1 MTAQFFKSMKPTNP
15 IIQFLNGEIPEDRLF
30 ELVPERH
37 DLIAGFKEV
46 HTALTK
52 VFGTKVITVCAICG
66 TAILRRRV
74 LAGRPNYCDAERC
87 KKIQKLGQGKPVTL
101 NSAPVP
107 ARNCLREI
115 RTYNGGY
122 SE

>member
-1 MTAQFFKSMKPTNP
+1 MKPTHA
-15 IIQFLNGEIPEDRLF
+15 IIHFLNGEISEDRLV
-30 ELVPERH
+30 ELVPDSH
-37 DLIAGFKEV
+37 DLIAGFKTVYAELAKF
-46 HTALTK
+46 HGAK
-52 VFGTKVITVCAICG
+52 VTLCAICG